1 MSFSIKVLE
10 IVSFLLDFFGSAT
23 LHALIKSLIRVFCI
37 IFPIKDKFL
46 SHRFSDR
53 QLVGYLQN
61 LAISR
66 HLHGVNISVLIFVGA
81 VT

>member
-1 MSFSIKVLE
+1 MMSFSIKVLE

-23 LHALIKSLIRVFCI
+23 LHALIKSLIRVLCI

-53 QLVGYLQN
+53 QL
-61 LAISR
+61 
-66 HLHGVNISVLIFVGA
+66 
-81 VT
+81 